1 MNSFFKNNHHIH
13 IYECLGVYAMLKPLV
28 KNRDKFSPRAL
39 RCVFLGYPLHYKAYR
54 VYDLEHK
61 FFFISRDV
69 TFEENIFPYHLLTPD
84 PTSSPVLPLPIPEI
98 PSNTVSAQ
106 PTISPPLPH
115 VSSVLFFLLAAQ
127 TPLKLTSTNYLAW
140 KLQFQTLFI
149 GYDLLRFIDGS
160 LSCPASNLQGT
171 TTHYGWDRMNYFSM
185 SFLVLFHPQ

>member
-1 MNSFFKNNHHIH
+1 MFGCLCYAQTTRKNH
-13 IYECLGVYAMLKPLV
+13 
-28 KNRDKFSPRAL
+28 DKFSPRAL

-171 TTHYGWDRMNYFSM
+171 TTHYG
-185 SFLVLFHPQ
+185 